1 MSKSS
6 AAITMFLHHSSL
18 ASCALSG
25 GGWEGYWRCL
35 GESKSKKWL
44 LEIEVTSFRGDYS
57 IPGYPLLQ
65 RRSKPKIELGFTIHH
80 LTFLRKVGEV
90 WSLPV
95 EKGQGQGKWSYPST
109 PKIKIWQKKQKSM
122 RCPSGCSCNVHVIIF
137 CTGKSLLLAVVSQS
151 KLFHNLVFW
160 KPHRQRP

>member
-1 MSKSS
+1 MSRST

-25 GGWEGYWRCL
+25 GGGEGYWRCL

-109 PKIKIWQKKQKSM
+109 PKIKLRQANKIAW
-122 RCPSGCSCNVHVIIF
+122 GVH
-137 CTGKSLLLAVVSQS
+137 LAVCAMFMW
-151 KLFHNLVFW
+151 LFFAQVNSCCL
-160 KPHRQRP
+160 Q